1 MLLCNS
7 LIQHSRGPENL
18 MHVHDAMWSSRTS
31 DPMDRNVSMPSVR
44 VCRGAEL
51 LSVLSLF
58 PPERKRLRGP
68 LERGQGKEGNKDIVS
83 TLKGITL
90 RRGSGLRL

>member
-7 LIQHSRGPENL
+7 LIQHSRGPDNL
-18 MHVHDAMWSSRTS
+18 MHVHDAVWSSRTS

-58 PPERKRLRGP
+58 PLERKRSRGS
-68 LERGQGKEGNKDIVS
+68 LERGQGKEGKKDIHDAADG
-83 TLKGITL
+83 LG
-90 RRGSGLRL
+90 RRRRRRRS